1 MKLNENSKIL
11 IVGLGLIGGSYA
23 EALSQKGYEIGAI
36 DAKKQSIDFALAK
49 GWIKQGRTDVEEK
62 FVSAYDIV
70 IFALYPHVFVEWIEK
85 YQSYFK
91 SGALITDV
99 TGVKG
104 SVVDK
109 VQSILRKDVEFVPAH
124 PMAGRETSGIEGANA
139 QIFRDANYIVTPTS
153 ENTQENV
160 ETCKALGREL
170 GFERISVLSPEQHD
184 EIVGFLSHLTH
195 CIAVSLMVCK
205 DNEHLAEYTGDSFR
219 ELTRIAKI
227 NDEMWSEL
235 FIANKREL
243 VSQMELFEK
252 RFNELK
258 KDIEEENVE
267 SIRNTMRLSTERRKL
282 FDKDAQE
289 TK

>member
-1 MKLNENSKIL
+1 M

-219 ELTRIAKI
+219 DLTRIAKI